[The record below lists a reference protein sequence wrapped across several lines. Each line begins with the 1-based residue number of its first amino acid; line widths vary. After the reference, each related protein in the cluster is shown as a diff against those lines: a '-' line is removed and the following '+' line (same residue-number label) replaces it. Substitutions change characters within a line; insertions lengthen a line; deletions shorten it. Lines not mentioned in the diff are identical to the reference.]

1 MLTVRPTAST
11 STGSIMAASRQ
22 VFNTNSK
29 AAVIHAMIN
38 HGYSF
43 NTFENIIIRCCDS
56 LVINRSCRLQSQ
68 CLSPLAMSAKV

>member
-43 NTFENIIIRCCDS
+43 NTFENIIRCCDS
-56 LVINRSCRLQSQ
+56 LVIELKSGIDLVGF
-68 CLSPLAMSAKV
+68 KVNACHL